1 MTRNQALPLR
11 ALLFILGAGIVTA
24 AFFIFTMGQEL
35 NRAAVFTWV
44 SVGIM
49 YILFFAPL
57 FFSSLSVSNFSGK
70 IPSLA
75 MIWTGV
81 FVYIPASVVVIAL
94 LFHGM
99 SLRAAV
105 VSQLVLLFLFVVN
118 VYFAFLASSHVKR
131 VAGEEMVQRMFLG
144 EIQAA
149 AQTLSLTVNRL
160 PGGYEGAQRTIKAAL
175 EDIRYISPVN
185 GGIGDDA
192 ELKIIHTLKMLSELC
207 AGISTEGRPATLEA
221 EANNLQMQVKE
232 RKMLRN

>member
-24 AFFIFTMGQEL
+24 AFFIFTAGREL
-35 NRAAVFTWV
+35 SRAAVFTWV
-44 SVGIM
+44 SLGIM

-57 FFSSLSVSNFSGK
+57 FFSSLTISNFSGK

-75 MIWTGV
+75 MIWIGI

-94 LFHGM
+94 LFHGI
-99 SLRAAV
+99 SLRTAV
-105 VSQLVLLFLFVVN
+105 VSQLVLLFLFAVN

-131 VAGEEMVQRMFLG
+131 VAGEEMVQRMFLD
-144 EIQAA
+144 EVKSA
-149 AQTLSLTVNRL
+149 AQTLSLGVNRL
-160 PGGYEGAQRTIKAAL
+160 PGEYEGAQRTIKAAL

-192 ELKIIHTLKMLSELC
+192 ELRMIHSLQMLSELC
-207 AGISTEGRPATLEA
+207 AGISTGSRPATLEA
-221 EANNLQMQVKE
+221 EANNLQMVVKE
-232 RKMLRN
+232 RRLLRN